1 MRTLNFIC
9 QTEGFKVQKSKLHS
23 KLNRNHLFS
32 INFLRN
38 RSPLEANFHQNTIN
52 PMHLTTLLLYKVK
65 KSKVYFQLFF
75 YKTKQTKATSSLHLK
90 SFSKTF
96 SLEKEYLISSL
107 RYLSF
112 AIRHRCQY
120 LVANAH
126 ISACVIANDIRKN
139 LCLLSH

>member
-65 KSKVYFQLFF
+65 KSKVYFQLFLQN
-75 YKTKQTKATSSLHLK
+75 KTNKSNFESSSKILFKNIFFGKRILNIKPQISFLCNQTSVSILSSK
-90 SFSKTF
+90 CTYFRMRDSK
-96 SLEKEYLISSL
+96 
-107 RYLSF
+107 
-112 AIRHRCQY
+112 
-120 LVANAH
+120 
-126 ISACVIANDIRKN
+126 
-139 LCLLSH
+139 